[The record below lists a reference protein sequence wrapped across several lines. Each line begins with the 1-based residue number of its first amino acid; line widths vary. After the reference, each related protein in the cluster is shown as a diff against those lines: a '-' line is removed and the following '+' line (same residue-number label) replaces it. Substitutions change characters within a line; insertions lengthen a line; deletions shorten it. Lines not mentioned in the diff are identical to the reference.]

1 MNKYFWLLLVGVTI
15 VGGIVFLNQKKL
27 AMKQKSTTTTTTT
40 TITNPVK
47 AFSLIAK
54 KWQFDPS
61 TINVKQGDK
70 VRLKIKSIDVAHG
83 FSLLDFNINENLEP
97 EKEVVVEFI
106 ADKKG
111 EFSFFCSVFC
121 GSGHSGMKGKLI
133 VE

>member
-1 MNKYFWLLLVGVTI
+1 MNKYFLLVLIVFFVIGGVF
-15 VGGIVFLNQKKL
+15 FLNQKKP
-27 AMKQKSTTTTTTT
+27 AMKEESTTT
-40 TITNPVK
+40 PAK
-47 AFSLIAK
+47 EFSMIAK

-61 TINVKQGDK
+61 IINVKQGDK
-70 VRLKIKSIDVAHG
+70 VRLKIKSIDVTHG
-83 FSLLDFNINENLEP
+83 FNLLDFNVNENLEP

-121 GSGHSGMKGKLI
+121 GAGHSGMKGKLI

>member
-1 MNKYFWLLLVGVTI
+1 MNKYFLLVLIVFFVIGGVF
-15 VGGIVFLNQKKL
+15 FLNQKKP
-27 AMKQKSTTTTTTT
+27 AMKEESTTT
-40 TITNPVK
+40 PVK
-47 AFSLIAK
+47 EFSMIAK

-70 VRLKIKSIDVAHG
+70 VRLKIKSIDVTHG
-83 FSLLDFNINENLEP
+83 FSLPDFNVNENLEP

-121 GSGHSGMKGKLI
+121 GEGHSGMKGKLI

>member
-1 MNKYFWLLLVGVTI
+1 MNKITGLIVIGFLV
-15 VGGIVFLNQKKL
+15 VGGIFFFNQKKP
-27 AMKQKSTTTTTTT
+27 QTITTTSS
-40 TITNPVK
+40 NPVK
-47 AFSLIAK
+47 DFSMIAK

-61 TINVKQGDK
+61 TINVKQGDR

-83 FSLLDFNINENLEP
+83 FSLLDFNVNENLEP

-111 EFSFFCSVFC
+111 EFSFFCSVYC
-121 GSGHSGMKGKLI
+121 GTGHSEMKGKLV

>member
-1 MNKYFWLLLVGVTI
+1 MNKYFLLVLIVFFVIGGVF
-15 VGGIVFLNQKKL
+15 FLNQKKP
-27 AMKQKSTTTTTTT
+27 AMKEESTTT
-40 TITNPVK
+40 PAK
-47 AFSLIAK
+47 EFSMIAK

-70 VRLKIKSIDVAHG
+70 VRLKIKSIDVTHG
-83 FSLLDFNINENLEP
+83 FSLLDFNVNENLAP

-121 GSGHSGMKGKLI
+121 GEGHSGMKGKLI

>member
-1 MNKYFWLLLVGVTI
+1 MNKYFWLLLVGVII
-15 VGGIVFLNQKKL
+15 VGGVLFLNQKKPV
-27 AMKQKSTTTTTTT
+27 MKEESTTT
-40 TITNPVK
+40 PVK
-47 AFSLIAK
+47 DFSMIAK

-97 EKEVVVEFI
+97 GKEIIVEFI

-111 EFSFFCSVFC
+111 EFTFFCSVLC
-121 GSGHSGMKGKLI
+121 GQGHSRMKGKLV

>member
-1 MNKYFWLLLVGVTI
+1 
-15 VGGIVFLNQKKL
+15 
-27 AMKQKSTTTTTTT
+27 MKQES
-40 TITNPVK
+40 PVK
-47 AFSLIAK
+47 EFSMIAK

-70 VRLKIKSIDVAHG
+70 VRLKIKSIDVTHG
-83 FSLLDFNINENLEP
+83 FSLLDFSVNENLEP
-97 EKEVVVEFI
+97 EKEVIVEFI

-121 GSGHSGMKGKLI
+121 GAGHSGMKGKLI

>member
-1 MNKYFWLLLVGVTI
+1 MNKYYWLIIVILLVIGGVF
-15 VGGIVFLNQKKL
+15 FLNQKKP
-27 AMKQKSTTTTTTT
+27 AMKQESTTTTTAL
-40 TITNPVK
+40 NPVK
-47 AFSLIAK
+47 EFSMIAK

-70 VRLKIKSIDVAHG
+70 VRLKIKSIDVTHG
-83 FSLLDFNINENLEP
+83 FSLLDFNVNENLAP

-121 GSGHSGMKGKLI
+121 GEGHSGMKGKLI

>member
-1 MNKYFWLLLVGVTI
+1 MNKYFLLVLIVFFVIGGVF
-15 VGGIVFLNQKKL
+15 FLNQKKP
-27 AMKQKSTTTTTTT
+27 AMKEESTTT
-40 TITNPVK
+40 PVK
-47 AFSLIAK
+47 EFSMIAK

-70 VRLKIKSIDVAHG
+70 VRLKIKSIDVTHG
-83 FSLLDFNINENLEP
+83 FSLPDFNVNENLEP

-121 GSGHSGMKGKLI
+121 GEGHSGMKGKLV

>member
-1 MNKYFWLLLVGVTI
+1 MNKYFLLVLIVFFVIGGVF
-15 VGGIVFLNQKKL
+15 FLNQKKP
-27 AMKQKSTTTTTTT
+27 AMKQESTTTTTL
-40 TITNPVK
+40 NPVK
-47 AFSLIAK
+47 EFSMIAK

-70 VRLKIKSIDVAHG
+70 VRLKIKSIDVTHG
-83 FSLLDFNINENLEP
+83 FSLLDFNVNENLEP
-97 EKEVVVEFI
+97 EKEVIVEFI

-121 GSGHSGMKGKLI
+121 GEGHSGMKGKLI

>member
-1 MNKYFWLLLVGVTI
+1 MNKYFLLVLIVFFVIGGVF
-15 VGGIVFLNQKKL
+15 FLNQKKP
-27 AMKQKSTTTTTTT
+27 AMKQES
-40 TITNPVK
+40 PVK
-47 AFSLIAK
+47 EFSMIAK
-54 KWQFDPS
+54 KWQFDPF

-70 VRLKIKSIDVAHG
+70 VRLKIKSIDVSHG
-83 FSLLDFNINENLEP
+83 FSLLDFNVNENLEP

-121 GSGHSGMKGKLI
+121 GEGHSGMKGKLI

>member
-1 MNKYFWLLLVGVTI
+1 MNKYFLLVLIVFFVIGGVF
-15 VGGIVFLNQKKL
+15 FLNQKKP
-27 AMKQKSTTTTTTT
+27 AMKEESTTT
-40 TITNPVK
+40 PVK
-47 AFSLIAK
+47 EFSMIAK

-70 VRLKIKSIDVAHG
+70 VRLKIKSIDVTHG
-83 FSLLDFNINENLEP
+83 FSLPDFNVNENLEP

-121 GSGHSGMKGKLI
+121 GEGHSGMKGKLI
-133 VE
+133 VK

>member
-1 MNKYFWLLLVGVTI
+1 MNKIAGLIIIGFLVI
-15 VGGIVFLNQKKL
+15 GGIFVFNQKKPV
-27 AMKQKSTTTTTTT
+27 MKEESTTTT
-40 TITNPVK
+40 PVK
-47 AFSLIAK
+47 EFSMIAK
-54 KWQFDPS
+54 EWQFNPS
-61 TINVKQGDK
+61 TVNVKQGDK

-83 FSLLDFNINENLEP
+83 FSLLDFNVNENLEP

-121 GSGHSGMKGKLI
+121 GEGHSGMKGKLI

>member
-1 MNKYFWLLLVGVTI
+1 MNKYFWLLLVGVII
-15 VGGIVFLNQKKL
+15 VGGVLFLNQKKPV
-27 AMKQKSTTTTTTT
+27 MKEESTTT
-40 TITNPVK
+40 PVK
-47 AFSLIAK
+47 EFSMIAK

-111 EFSFFCSVFC
+111 EFTFFCSVLC
-121 GSGHSGMKGKLI
+121 GQGHSGMKGKLV

>member
-1 MNKYFWLLLVGVTI
+1 MNKYFLLVLIVFFVIGGVF
-15 VGGIVFLNQKKL
+15 FLNQKKPT
-27 AMKQKSTTTTTTT
+27 MKEESTTT
-40 TITNPVK
+40 PVK
-47 AFSLIAK
+47 EFSMIAK

-70 VRLKIKSIDVAHG
+70 VRLKIKSIDVTHG
-83 FSLLDFNINENLEP
+83 FSLPDFNVNENLEP

-121 GSGHSGMKGKLI
+121 GEGHSGMKGKLV

>member
-1 MNKYFWLLLVGVTI
+1 MKKYLLAAFFLLLVG
-15 VGGIVFLNQKKL
+15 GIFFLNQKKP
-27 AMKQKSTTTTTTT
+27 AMKQGLTSATTVTSDK
-40 TITNPVK
+40 VK
-47 AFSLIAK
+47 EFSIIAK

-83 FSLLDFNINENLEP
+83 FSLLDFNVNENLEP
-97 EKEVVVEFI
+97 GKEITVEFV

-111 EFSFFCSVFC
+111 EFTFFCSVFC
-121 GSGHSGMKGKLI
+121 GVGHIGMKGKLV

>member
-1 MNKYFWLLLVGVTI
+1 MNKYFLLVLIVFFVIGGVF
-15 VGGIVFLNQKKL
+15 FLNQKKP
-27 AMKQKSTTTTTTT
+27 AMKEESTTT
-40 TITNPVK
+40 PVK
-47 AFSLIAK
+47 EFSMIAK

-70 VRLKIKSIDVAHG
+70 VRLKIKSIDVTHG
-83 FSLLDFNINENLEP
+83 FSLPDFNVNENLEP

-121 GSGHSGMKGKLI
+121 GEGHSGMKGKLI
-133 VE
+133 V

>member
-1 MNKYFWLLLVGVTI
+1 MNKYFLLVLIVFFVIGGVF
-15 VGGIVFLNQKKL
+15 FLNQKKP
-27 AMKQKSTTTTTTT
+27 AMKEESTTT
-40 TITNPVK
+40 PVK
-47 AFSLIAK
+47 EFSMIAK

-70 VRLKIKSIDVAHG
+70 VRLKIKSIDVTHG
-83 FSLLDFNINENLEP
+83 FSLLDFNVNENLAP

-121 GSGHSGMKGKLI
+121 GEGHSGMKGKLI